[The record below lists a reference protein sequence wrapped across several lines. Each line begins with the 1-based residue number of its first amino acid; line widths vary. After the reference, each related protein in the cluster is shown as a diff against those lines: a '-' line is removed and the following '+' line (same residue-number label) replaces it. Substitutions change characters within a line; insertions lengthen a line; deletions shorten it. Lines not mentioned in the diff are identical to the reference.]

1 MNNTNIIAFAGSN
14 RRGSINRAAL
24 TLAVEGATLAGAT
37 VEVIDLRGYEMPL
50 YDAEWHAANGL
61 PETVRRLREKMRN
74 ANGVLIASP
83 EYNSSITP
91 LLKNT
96 IDWLSQS
103 VESGIGAGG
112 GRMPFDGKIVGLLG
126 ASMGAFGAI
135 RALPH
140 VACIFSNLGSVVLP
154 VMAVPAADKL
164 FAPDGVVAN
173 ERQAALLRDLGARV
187 VALSK
192 VSATSAQ

>member
-1 MNNTNIIAFAGSN
+1 MNSINIIAFAGSN

-24 TLAVEGATLAGAT
+24 TLAVEGATRAGAT
-37 VEVIDLRGYEMPL
+37 VEVIDLREYEMPL
-50 YDAEWHAANGL
+50 YDAEWHSANGL
-61 PETVRRLREKMRN
+61 PETARRLREKMRN
-74 ANGVLIASP
+74 ASGLLIASP

-140 VACIFSNLGSVVLP
+140 VSFIFSNLGSVVLP
-154 VMAVPAADKL
+154 VMAVPSADKL
-164 FAPDGVVAN
+164 FAADGAVAN
-173 ERQAALLRDLGARV
+173 ERQATMLRDLGARV
-187 VALSK
+187 VALSNL
-192 VSATSAQ
+192 SLA